1 MTTGAGSPRFTKPAT
16 ASPSQDWWST
26 APGANAGGCCAAC
39 PIASGCALYNDAYR
53 TCPVTGS
60 APPPPPP
67 GIPAQAA
74 AEPTAAG
81 GVDWTN
87 VAGRGVEAVA
97 SAAFGFG
104 WLDIATGLIERF
116 NREDSE
122 GNPVDWG
129 RLQLKRNGLCILVAT
144 LVPLGDHTA
153 AQWVAH
159 ALHGFTLADPIFAPA
174 GAVLGTVLPV
184 FFGRYVPGP
193 LGGICRAAW
202 GLVSLTARATWKF
215 LTSSLGWIVIRP
227 AIWASVCGLLIV
239 SGRFLIR
246 ILTGA

>member
-1 MTTGAGSPRFTKPAT
+1 MTTDAGSPRFIKPPVA
-16 ASPSQDWWST
+16 PPDDWWST
-26 APGANAGGCCAAC
+26 APGTGTGGCCATC
-39 PIASGCALYNDAYR
+39 PIASGCALYNDAYV

-60 APPPPPP
+60 TPPPAPP
-67 GIPAQAA
+67 GIPAQTVADH
-74 AEPTAAG
+74 TATG
-81 GVDWTN
+81 RVDWTN

-104 WLDIATGLIERF
+104 WLDIATGLVERF

-122 GNPVDWG
+122 GNPIDWG

-153 AQWVAH
+153 AQWVAR
-159 ALHGFTLADPIFAPA
+159 ALRDFTLADPVFLPA
-174 GAVLGTVLPV
+174 GAVLGAVLPV
-184 FFGRYVPGP
+184 FAGQFAPGAI
-193 LGGICRAAW
+193 GGICRVAW
-202 GLVSLTARATWKF
+202 GLVSFTARATWRF
-215 LTSSLGWIVIRP
+215 LASSLGWIVVRP
-227 AIWASVCGLLIV
+227 AIWAGVCGLLIV